1 MKLTQLLSVSA
12 VCTALAVGLSGCDMA
27 EQAGRELA
35 AKAEQS
41 AKQMAQET
49 LKESVDTLNKKVDEA
64 QQSAESWI
72 GQPPASE
79 QPAPTEKPEQAP
91 EAIKPAASGS
101 STIET

>member
-1 MKLTQLLSVSA
+1 MKLPTYLAASALCSALLVS
-12 VCTALAVGLSGCDMA
+12 LSGCDMA

-49 LKESVDTLNKKVDEA
+49 LKESVDTLNKKVDQA
-64 QQSAESWI
+64 QQSAETWI
-72 GQPPASE
+72 GQPPA
-79 QPAPTEKPEQAP
+79 PTEQPEQAP
-91 EAIKPAASGS
+91 EATKPAAPGS

>member
-1 MKLTQLLSVSA
+1 MKLPTYLAASALCSALLVS
-12 VCTALAVGLSGCDMA
+12 LSGCDMA

-49 LKESVDTLNKKVDEA
+49 LKESVDTLNKKVDQA
-64 QQSAESWI
+64 QQSAETWI
-72 GQPPASE
+72 GQPPASN
-79 QPAPTEKPEQAP
+79 PAAPTEQPEQAP
-91 EAIKPAASGS
+91 EATKPAAPGS